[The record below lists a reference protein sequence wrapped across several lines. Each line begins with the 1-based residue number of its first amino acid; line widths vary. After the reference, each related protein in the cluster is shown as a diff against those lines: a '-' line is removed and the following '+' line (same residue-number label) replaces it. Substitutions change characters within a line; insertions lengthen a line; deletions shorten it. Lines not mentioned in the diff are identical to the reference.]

1 MIVMDF
7 FLSSSLF
14 VNTHHSKKCF
24 MVFLCLRLTK
34 FEKSFKVKGAKD
46 SERVNKNFVY
56 TYTHE

>member
-24 MVFLCLRLTK
+24 MVFFVLK
-34 FEKSFKVKGAKD
+34 IDQIWKV
-46 SERVNKNFVY
+46 F
-56 TYTHE
+56 